1 MVDPNELKMTE
12 VERLWWQRVRSR
24 GVMWYVVNKGLLF
37 LLLYPSIGCLVAGW
51 RWQPSLLFEGWYIG
65 LVCGGFVWMRKE
77 LRYRFT
83 LEHEGRALPDGRDD

>member
-1 MVDPNELKMTE
+1 MVDPNELKMSE
-12 VERLWWQRVRSR
+12 SERLWWQRVRSR

-37 LLLYPSIGCLVAGW
+37 LLLYPLIGCFVAGW
-51 RWQPSLLFEGWYIG
+51 QWQPSLLFEGWYIG

-83 LEHEGRALPDGRDD
+83 LEHEGLALPDGRDD